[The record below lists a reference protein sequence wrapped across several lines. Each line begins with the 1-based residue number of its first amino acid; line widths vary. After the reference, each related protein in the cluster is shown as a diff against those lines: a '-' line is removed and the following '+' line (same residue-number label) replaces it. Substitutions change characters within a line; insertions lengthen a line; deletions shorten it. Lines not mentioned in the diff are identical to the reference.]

1 MTVCVASTPVCRC
14 SRPLRVSAR
23 APPACGLNFVST
35 LVWFWKPVRDELEG
49 IVSKDSLLYEFAI
62 KTQVHAPRAGSTGTA
77 VCRMN
82 CLQSGA
88 HRFENELSSIYTS
101 VWGLL
106 GESAFSIGTLTSRSL
121 VSISELLRMENDKG
135 MCSPVTGAVSSGW
148 VITGRPPLT

>member
-1 MTVCVASTPVCRC
+1 M
-14 SRPLRVSAR
+14 
-23 APPACGLNFVST
+23 
-35 LVWFWKPVRDELEG
+35 RDELEG

-62 KTQVHAPRAGSTGTA
+62 KTQVHAPRAGSSATEESLWTGTA
-77 VCRMN
+77 VCRMY
-82 CLQSGA
+82 CLESGA

-135 MCSPVTGAVSSGW
+135 MCSPVAGAVSSGW